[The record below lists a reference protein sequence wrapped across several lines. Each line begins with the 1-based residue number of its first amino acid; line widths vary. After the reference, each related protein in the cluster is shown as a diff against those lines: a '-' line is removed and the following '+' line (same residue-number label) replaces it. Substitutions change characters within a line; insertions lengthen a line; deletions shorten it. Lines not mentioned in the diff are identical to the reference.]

1 VNLDHWIAG
10 TARPPAGGAY
20 LDNIDPK
27 DGSRIGGIARGGA
40 DDVESAIAAA
50 EAAPRLA
57 VKERVEL
64 MLAAVA
70 EVEGRLEEF
79 AAAEARD
86 SGKTEQA
93 CLNGDVPR
101 ALDNLRFFAAA
112 VQREETACHAVE
124 DGLNYTLRQP
134 LGTVATITPW
144 NFPLHLFTWK
154 LGPALAMG
162 NAVVAKPSEMTPT
175 TATMMAEAF
184 TRVGAPDGLV
194 NVVHGL
200 GPEVG
205 DALTTDPRVKAVS
218 FTGGTATGRHIAGVA
233 APLLK
238 KLSLE
243 LGGKNPSLVF
253 ADADLDQAIPG
264 LARAAFFNT
273 GQVCLCG
280 SRLLVHRS
288 IHDEVVARLVTEAT
302 GGDWTPGE
310 TMGSLISAAHRDKVA
325 SYVSLAREEGG
336 EVLCG
341 GEAVGPAEG
350 AYFAPTVVVGLPI
363 DCRTASEEIFGP
375 VVTVHPFDDEAEALA
390 MANRVEYGLAAS
402 VWTRDLTRAHRVA
415 AALETG
421 MVWVNTWN
429 KRDFRVPFG
438 GVKQSG
444 VGREGGRYA
453 LEFFSQ
459 DRNIC
464 LQL

>member
-10 TARPPAGGAY
+10 AARPPAGGAY

-40 DDVESAIAAA
+40 ADVEAAIAAA
-50 EAAPRLA
+50 EAAPRLP
-57 VKERVEL
+57 VSERVEL

-79 AAAEARD
+79 AVAEARD

-175 TATMMAEAF
+175 TATMMADAF

-253 ADADLDQAIPG
+253 ADADLDQAVPG

-288 IHDEVVARLVTEAT
+288 IHDEVVERLVTEAAA
-302 GGDWTPGE
+302 GDWTPGE

-325 SYVSLAREEGG
+325 SYVALAREEGG

-341 GEAVGPAEG
+341 GEAVGPAAG

-390 MANRVEYGLAAS
+390 MANCVEYGLAAS
-402 VWTRDLTRAHRVA
+402 VWTRDLKRAHRVA

>member
-1 VNLDHWIAG
+1 
-10 TARPPAGGAY
+10 
-20 LDNIDPK
+20 
-27 DGSRIGGIARGGA
+27 
-40 DDVESAIAAA
+40 
-50 EAAPRLA
+50 
-57 VKERVEL
+57 
-64 MLAAVA
+64 
-70 EVEGRLEEF
+70 
-79 AAAEARD
+79 
-86 SGKTEQA
+86 
-93 CLNGDVPR
+93 
-101 ALDNLRFFAAA
+101 
-112 VQREETACHAVE
+112 
-124 DGLNYTLRQP
+124 
-134 LGTVATITPW
+134 
-144 NFPLHLFTWK
+144 
-154 LGPALAMG
+154 
-162 NAVVAKPSEMTPT
+162 
-175 TATMMAEAF
+175 
-184 TRVGAPDGLV
+184 
-194 NVVHGL
+194 
-200 GPEVG
+200 
-205 DALTTDPRVKAVS
+205 
-218 FTGGTATGRHIAGVA
+218 
-233 APLLK
+233 LK